1 MALIAGVVVLIVV
14 VYLLTKVRIE
24 GLSIVW
30 IELTLL
36 LLIICIWHHLVLLLI
51 WIKVIVVHDRRL
63 LSCHFYGLVGQFS
76 LLSSFS
82 EGHLPFELR
91 WWHRRLLLLLWIYH
105 YHLLFVLILLFFKP
119 LSLTFHVSFVEV
131 FFIIWINDI
140 SIWLLTAWLLKVL
153 VAGFSLV
160 C

>member
-1 MALIAGVVVLIVV
+1 MALIAGVVVV
-14 VYLLTKVRIE
+14 VYLLAKVRIK

-30 IELTLL
+30 IELMLL
-36 LLIICIWHHLVLLLI
+36 FHIIWHHLVLLLI
-51 WIKVIVVHDRRL
+51 WIKVIVVHNRRL
-63 LSCHFYGLVGQFS
+63 LSCHFYSLVGQFS

-82 EGHLPFELR
+82 EWHLPFELR
-91 WWHRRLLLLLWIYH
+91 WWHRRLLLLMWIYH
-105 YHLLFVLILLFFKP
+105 YHLLLVLVLLFFKP
-119 LSLTFHVSFVEV
+119 LRLAFHVSLVEV
-131 FFIIWINDI
+131 FFIVWINDI